1 MYGGTASTSSFGS
14 LAGFGGEIKW
24 YNIRM
29 NYSLTY
35 LAIAILTALGVENAE
50 SVANAAMIVAA
61 AVIGL
66 YGRYRAGGINRIGVK
81 Q

>member
-1 MYGGTASTSSFGS
+1 
-14 LAGFGGEIKW
+14 
-24 YNIRM
+24 M

-35 LAIAILTALGVENAE
+35 LAIAILTSLGVENAE
-50 SVANAAMIVAA
+50 SVVNAAMIVAA

-66 YGRYRAGGINRIGVK
+66 WGRYRAGGINRFGVK